1 MLASV
6 NGGGGGVRLERRLRG
21 GLGLAAAATV
31 AALLAA
37 EAFVFGELE
46 GFPLDDSWI
55 HLVFAR
61 SLAAGEGL
69 AFQPGSTVAATTAPL
84 WTALLALA
92 ALLPLSLPVAAKLAG
107 ALAHVASVDAT
118 YRLGRA
124 LGLAPLR
131 AAFAGGLVLATDWLL
146 WSSTAGMEVPLFV
159 WLSLEGIR
167 RHVTER
173 RAERRSDRET
183 ERATPPLS
191 FLLFAL
197 AALARPEGLLLLL
210 LAAADRW
217 LHLRREGETLALA
230 RPRLTPALVG
240 LGVAALVLLPV
251 AFAFLEASGS
261 ALPTT
266 LAAKSSGP
274 PRLLPDARFLRAVL
288 GILFVSQPWVTLA
301 AAGGAVELA
310 RRLGGARDRG
320 LLLPAWALGMPV
332 ASAML
337 SSGREILVGNFGRYF
352 FPILPALA
360 LLAVLALEPI
370 PFARFRNLRLG
381 RVRLPLGALAALALW
396 LLPAAR
402 LPGAVGLAL
411 QARANVDDGDV
422 ALARWVA
429 SRVPPEATLAVCD
442 IGAMRWIN
450 PHRIVDLAGIA
461 TPETRRYLVAAER
474 ERGLPWPPALYEW
487 IERQRPDYVVLFPH
501 WFPLLEREPERFP
514 PVHRRKISGNVAL
527 AGDEL
532 VVYATP
538 WTRYALLPVLPEP
551 SNTSER
557 STP

>member
-1 MLASV
+1 V

-21 GLGLAAAATV
+21 GLWLAAAASV

-37 EAFVFGELE
+37 EAFVFGDLE

-69 AFQPGSTVAATTAPL
+69 AFQPGSSVAATTAPL

-92 ALLPLSLPVAAKLAG
+92 ALLPVSLPVAAKLAG

-124 LGLAPLR
+124 LGLAPAR

-146 WSSTAGMEVPLFV
+146 WSSTAGMEVPLFS

-167 RHVTER
+167 RHL
-173 RAERRSDRET
+173 AERQAEREGG
-183 ERATPPLS
+183 RTPPLS

-197 AALARPEGLLLLL
+197 AALARPEGLLLLP

-217 LHLRREGETLALA
+217 LHLRREGEALALA
-230 RPRLTPALVG
+230 RPRLGPALVG

-251 AFAFLEASGS
+251 ALAFLDASGS

-274 PRLLPDARFLRAVL
+274 PRLLPELRFLRAVL
-288 GILFVSQPWVTLA
+288 GILFVSQPWVSLA
-301 AAGGAVELA
+301 AVGGAVELV
-310 RRLGGARDRG
+310 RRLGGPRDRG
-320 LLLPAWALGMPV
+320 LLLPAWALGLPV

-352 FPILPALA
+352 FPLLPALV

-370 PFARFRNLRLG
+370 SFSRFRTLGLG
-381 RVRLPLGALAALALW
+381 RHRLPLGALAALALW

-402 LPGAVGLAL
+402 LPEAVGLAL

-422 ALARWVA
+422 AVARWVA

-442 IGAMRWIN
+442 IGAMRWVN

-501 WFPLLEREPERFP
+501 WFPLLEREPERFA

-538 WTRYALLPVLPEP
+538 WTRYPLLPELQAPWP
-551 SNTSER
+551 SSER
-557 STP
+557 TPP

>member
-37 EAFVFGELE
+37 EAFVFGDLE

-92 ALLPLSLPVAAKLAG
+92 ALLPLPLPVAAKLAG

-118 YRLGRA
+118 YRLGRE
-124 LGLAPLR
+124 LGLAPWR

-167 RHVTER
+167 RHLVER
-173 RAERRSDRET
+173 QAEGAGRA
-183 ERATPPLS
+183 APPVS
-191 FLLFAL
+191 FLLIAL
-197 AALARPEGLLLLL
+197 AALARPEGLLLLP
-210 LAAADRW
+210 LALADRW
-217 LHLRREGETLALA
+217 LRFQREGGALVVG
-230 RPRLTPALVG
+230 RPRLAPPLLG
-240 LGVAALVLLPV
+240 LGVAALVLAPV
-251 AFAFLEASGS
+251 ALAFFDASGS

-274 PRLLPDARFLRAVL
+274 PRLLPELRFLRAVL

-301 AAGGAVELA
+301 AAGGGIELA

-370 PFARFRNLRLG
+370 SFARFRTLRLG
-381 RVRLPLGALAALALW
+381 RGRLPLGAVAALALW

-402 LPGAVGLAL
+402 LPGAVGLSL
-411 QARANVDDGDV
+411 QARANIDDGDV

-429 SRVPPEATLAVCD
+429 ARVPPTATLAVCD

-474 ERGLPWPPALYEW
+474 ERELPWPPALYEW

-538 WTRYALLPVLPEP
+538 WTRYPLLPEP
-551 SNTSER
+551 PAPSEPSDTSEP
-557 STP
+557 SQP